1 MSPDRIIENPY
12 LREMKDRFIGD
23 FLMEEWRIDRI
34 DFVRNTSCKFCDR
47 PLKTNVAFILVDP
60 SGTEVQSGPKC
71 AKNHSLNPKDK
82 VPDFTKASF
91 DVPSEEEDEGSNGK
105 SAISK
110 PSSSRKTSSG
120 PRKEGDEAI
129 EYLRLRMEKLAG
141 FNGASFG
148 KLQEI
153 YGRYASGSIA
163 QEDRA
168 YLTNLMAKME
178 REHSR
183 YSHSNLQTCY
193 AYAFWMDCFLDKK
206 DSDFIQSVNTAL
218 KDKLHLTEGQL
229 EGINKWFEHQKGIPR
244 FRPDAF
250 KGVQHSPFGTQS

>member
-1 MSPDRIIENPY
+1 MD
-12 LREMKDRFIGD
+12 
-23 FLMEEWRIDRI
+23 EWRLDRI
-34 DFVRNTSCKFCDR
+34 DFVKNTSCRFCDR

-60 SGTEVQSGPKC
+60 SGTEVQAGPKC
-71 AKNHSLNPKDK
+71 TKNHSLNPKDK

-91 DVPSEEEDEGSNGK
+91 DVPSEEDAEGGNVQDRN
-105 SAISK
+105 
-110 PSSSRKTSSG
+110 PRPLSSG
-120 PRKEGDEAI
+120 KAQSGPKKEGDEAI
-129 EYLRLRMEKLAG
+129 EYLRLRMEKLTG

-153 YGRYASGSIA
+153 YGRYTSGSIT
-163 QEDRA
+163 QEDRT
-168 YLTNLMAKME
+168 YLNNLVVKMG

-193 AYAFWMDCFLDKK
+193 AYAFWMDCFLEKK
-206 DSDFIQSVNTAL
+206 DSEFIRSVNSAL

-229 EGINKWFEHQKGIPR
+229 EGINKWLQHQKGIPR

-250 KGVQHSPFGTQS
+250 KGVQ